1 MRLTVDGGEVF
12 AGTGGAG
19 FDPAGR
25 VVLFLHGAG
34 MDHTV
39 WQFPARYFA
48 HRGRAVLA
56 PDLPGHGASSGP
68 PLATIDALAGWV
80 DRLLG
85 ELRVPAAILVGHSM
99 GAAVAL
105 ATAASSSRVAGL
117 ALLGAA
123 LKLPVHPDLM
133 AAAVADRRE
142 ASDLVAS
149 WGHGGIGRMGGNPAP
164 GLWLM
169 EGARRLLESADRQVL
184 ATDLAAC
191 AGFDGSAIAARVRCP
206 ALVLI
211 GGEDRMTPP
220 VAGEALAAAIP
231 GAGREQLAGVGHMMM
246 TERPDIVIDA
256 LAGFL

>member
-1 MRLTVDGGEVF
+1 MWLRVDGSEVF
-12 AGTGGAG
+12 AGTGGVS

-25 VVLFLHGAG
+25 QVVFLHGAG

-48 HRGRAVLA
+48 NRGRAVLA
-56 PDLPGHGASSGP
+56 PDLPGHGASDGP
-68 PLATIDALAGWV
+68 ALATVAALAAWV
-80 DRLLG
+80 DWLLAEVG
-85 ELRVPAAILVGHSM
+85 FAAATLVGHSM

-105 ATAASSSRVAGL
+105 AAAAASSRVAGL

-123 LKLPVHPDLM
+123 LRMPVHPDLM
-133 AAAVADRRE
+133 AAAAADRRE

-149 WGHGGIGRMGGNPAP
+149 WGHGGIGRMGGNPVP

-169 EGARRLLESADRQVL
+169 EGARRLLEGAGRQVL

-191 AGFDGSAIAARVRCP
+191 AGFDAAGLAARVRCP
-206 ALVLI
+206 TLVLI

-220 VAGEALAAAIP
+220 GAGEALAAAIP
-231 GAGREQLAGVGHMMM
+231 GARCVRLAGVGHMMM
-246 TERPDIVIDA
+246 TERPDAVIDA
-256 LAGFL
+256 LAAFL

>member
-1 MRLTVDGGEVF
+1 MRLLVDDHEVY
-12 AGTGGAG
+12 AGTGGAP

-25 VVLFLHGAG
+25 AVVFLHGAG

-56 PDLPGHGASSGP
+56 PDLPGHGASAGP
-68 PLATIDALAGWV
+68 PLAAIAALAGWV

-85 ELRVPAAILVGHSM
+85 ALGVSAATLVGHSM

-105 ATAASSSRVAGL
+105 AAAATSPRVGGL

-123 LKLPVHPDLM
+123 APMPVHPDLL
-133 AAAVADRRE
+133 AAAAADRRE
-142 ASDLVAS
+142 ACDLVAA

-169 EGARRLLESADRQVL
+169 EGARRLLEGAAPQVL
-184 ATDLAAC
+184 ATDLVAC
-191 AGFDGSAIAARVRCP
+191 AGFDAAEFAGRVRCP
-206 ALVLI
+206 TLVLV
-211 GGEDRMTPP
+211 GAEDRMTPP
-220 VAGEALAAAIP
+220 RAGEALAAAIA
-231 GAGREQLAGVGHMMM
+231 GARAVRLAGVGHMMM
-246 TERPDIVIDA
+246 TERPDAVIDA
-256 LAGFL
+256 LATVL

>member
-1 MRLTVDGGEVF
+1 
-12 AGTGGAG
+12 
-19 FDPAGR
+19 
-25 VVLFLHGAG
+25 
-34 MDHTV
+34 
-39 WQFPARYFA
+39 
-48 HRGRAVLA
+48 
-56 PDLPGHGASSGP
+56 
-68 PLATIDALAGWV
+68 
-80 DRLLG
+80 
-85 ELRVPAAILVGHSM
+85 M

-105 ATAASSSRVAGL
+105 ATAATSPRVAGL

-123 LKLPVHPDLM
+123 SRMPVHPDLM
-133 AAAVADRRE
+133 AAALADRRE

-220 VAGEALAAAIP
+220 AAGEALAAAIP
-231 GAGREQLAGVGHMMM
+231 GAGRERLAGVGHMMM

>member
-1 MRLTVDGGEVF
+1 MRLTVDGGDVF

-25 VVLFLHGAG
+25 AVLFLHGAG

-56 PDLPGHGASSGP
+56 PDLPGHGASAGP
-68 PLATIDALAGWV
+68 PLATIDALARWV
-80 DRLLG
+80 DRLLAALG
-85 ELRVPAAILVGHSM
+85 VPTAILVGHSM

-105 ATAASSSRVAGL
+105 ATAATSARVAGL

-123 LKLPVHPDLM
+123 LRLPVHPDLM
-133 AAAVADRRE
+133 AAAAADRRE

-169 EGARRLLESADRQVL
+169 EGARRLLESADHQVL

-191 AGFDGSAIAARVRCP
+191 AGFDGTAIAGRVGCP
-206 ALVLI
+206 TLVLI

-220 VAGEALAAAIP
+220 AAGEALAAAIS
-231 GAGREQLAGVGHMMM
+231 GARCATLTGVGHMMM
-246 TERPDIVIDA
+246 TERPDAVIDA
-256 LAGFL
+256 LAAFL

>member
-1 MRLTVDGGEVF
+1 MRLTVDGNEVF

-25 VVLFLHGAG
+25 AVLFLHGAG

-39 WQFPARYFA
+39 WNFPARYFA

-56 PDLPGHGASSGP
+56 PDLPGHGASAGS
-68 PLATIDALAGWV
+68 PLATVDALASWV
-80 DRLLG
+80 DRLLAAL
-85 ELRVPAAILVGHSM
+85 EVPAAILVGHSM
-99 GAAVAL
+99 GAAVVL
-105 ATAASSSRVAGL
+105 ATAASSSRVTGL

-123 LKLPVHPDLM
+123 LRLPVHPDLM
-133 AAAVADRRE
+133 AAAAADRRE

-220 VAGEALAAAIP
+220 AAGEALAAAIP
-231 GAGREQLAGVGHMMM
+231 GARGERLAGVGHMMM
-246 TERPDIVIDA
+246 TERPDLVIDA
-256 LAGFL
+256 LADFL

>member
-1 MRLTVDGGEVF
+1 MRLQVDGRAVF
-12 AGTGGAG
+12 AGTGGAP

-25 VVLFLHGAG
+25 AVVFLHGAG

-56 PDLPGHGASSGP
+56 PDLPGHGATDGP
-68 PLATIDALAGWV
+68 ALATIAALAAWV
-80 DRLLG
+80 DRLLAEVG
-85 ELRVPAAILVGHSM
+85 IGAAILVGHSM

-105 ATAASSSRVAGL
+105 AAAAAAPRVAGL

-123 LKLPVHPDLM
+123 LRMPVHPDLM

-169 EGARRLLESADRQVL
+169 EGARRLLEGAGRQVL

-191 AGFDGSAIAARVRCP
+191 AGFDAASLAARVRCRT
-206 ALVLI
+206 LVLI

-220 VAGEALAAAIP
+220 GAGEALAAAIP
-231 GAGREQLAGVGHMMM
+231 AARCLRLAGVGHMMM
-246 TERPDIVIDA
+246 TERPDAVIDA
-256 LAGFL
+256 LAAFL